1 MKKTQ
6 NLKDNSDFHSETS
19 SVTMMTLDND
29 NFSVSNFSVS
39 NNIANNFSSGSNIS
53 NINIQTQRFE
63 QNLNQA
69 VSSILSTEESNLK
82 KESAEQFRRQ
92 KLARTVP
99 IPTSDPDVKKRLRE
113 LGKPICLFGEKAL
126 DRRER
131 LKKEVYDIVMNT
143 GEIPD
148 IFTKPLSGA
157 NQQSTSED
165 NLINEVFYTEGT
177 ADLKRARME
186 IAKYSIPLSSF
197 RLEKEKK
204 KFMELDII
212 KETEEHN
219 KYLQEMKNFEFISSQ
234 YADERGCSRGSISP
248 DDKFYAVA
256 GWSGNCQ
263 IFNIPDLNRVTSLKG
278 HSDRV
283 NSVVFHPGFK
293 KYLPARGPNIATG
306 SCDNSLKIWSFI
318 EEKENQLC
326 ITLNDHEDRVNNIAF
341 HPMGQYLASTS
352 NDKTWRLWDIE
363 TKKEILL
370 QEGHSAGVYALSFQ
384 NEGALLATADLA
396 GVGLIWDMRS
406 GRNITSLVGHVKR
419 ILCIKFSPNSY
430 QVVTGSDDNTM
441 RVWDLRKR
449 ACERVIPA
457 HNSLI
462 TDISFEPSDGKF
474 LLSSSYDSTFKMWN
488 NRDWSIVKTF
498 SSTSE
503 GKLTSVSI
511 TSDNKHIIT
520 SSLDR
525 TVKLWNLK

>member
-1 MKKTQ
+1 MKKYQ
-6 NLKDNSDFHSETS
+6 NLDQNSDTS
-19 SVTMMTLDND
+19 SITMMTLDND
-29 NFSVSNFSVS
+29 NISVSNISVS
-39 NNIANNFSSGSNIS
+39 NNLTNIRSGSS
-53 NINIQTQRFE
+53 NLNIQTQRFE

-69 VSSILSTEESNLK
+69 VVNILSIEESNLK

-92 KLARTVP
+92 KIARTVP
-99 IPTSDPDVKKRLRE
+99 IPTADVDVKKRLRE

-131 LKKEVYDIVMNT
+131 LKREVYEIVMNT
-143 GEIPD
+143 GEIPE
-148 IFTKPLSGA
+148 IFAKSNTTL
-157 NQQSTSED
+157 QSTQEEAYM
-165 NLINEVFYTEGT
+165 NEIFYTEGT
-177 ADLKRARME
+177 ADLKRARLEM
-186 IAKYSIPLSSF
+186 AKYSLPLSAF

-204 KFMELDII
+204 QFMELDII
-212 KETEEHN
+212 KETREHN
-219 KYLQEMKNFEFISSQ
+219 AYLQGRKDFEFVSSQ
-234 YADERGCSRGSISP
+234 YADERGCSRGAISP

-278 HSDRV
+278 HKDRV
-283 NSVVFHPGFK
+283 NSLAFHPGFN

-306 SCDNSLKIWSFI
+306 SCDNSVKIWSFI
-318 EEKENQLC
+318 EENFENQLC
-326 ITLNDHEDRVNNIAF
+326 ITLNGHEDRVNNIAF

-363 TKKEILL
+363 SKKEILL
-370 QEGHSAGVYALSFQ
+370 QEGHSAAVYALSFQ

-396 GVGLIWDMRS
+396 GVGHIWDMRS
-406 GRNITSLVGHVKR
+406 GRSITSLVGHVKR
-419 ILCIKFSPNSY
+419 ILSVKFSPNSY
-430 QVVTGSDDNTM
+430 QLVTGSDDNTM

-449 ACERVIPA
+449 SCEKVIPA

-462 TDISFEPSDGKF
+462 TDLCFEHTEGKF

-488 NRDWSIVKTF
+488 NRDWSIMRTF

-503 GKLTSVSI
+503 GKLTSVSL
-511 TSDNKHIIT
+511 TRDSKYIIT

-525 TVKLWNLK
+525 TVKLWNLR